1 MIIKNS
7 QCQSHV
13 RFEKWKLDWEQK
25 ANFVLWIIHKNIYI
39 VFARN
44 NHCRL
49 LLVCCFLLTHS
60 SPVRVCKYFLT
71 YSDIYIYHNY
81 YLYLCIWYLFITF
94 FVQLWNVWIWTLC
107 TFFSDAQQQPCV
119 NDEISSITSVEQ
131 KLVR

>member
-71 YSDIYIYHNY
+71 YSDIYIYIIIITYIYVFGIYSSLFSFNCGMFEFEHYVLSFQTHNNNHV
-81 YLYLCIWYLFITF
+81 WMMRSRPSH
-94 FVQLWNVWIWTLC
+94 QLNKSW
-107 TFFSDAQQQPCV
+107 
-119 NDEISSITSVEQ
+119 
-131 KLVR
+131 